1 MNFVT
6 AGDSGFAEPISWSLS
21 QVQQYYPDASF
32 FVYDWGLE
40 PEHHEELSDADN
52 VTVVDWN
59 EEMDYDVSAVE
70 AIRGKLESW
79 LKGNR
84 YSNFVPGNNLSYH
97 YPALNRRNEYLYSQ
111 KPHCILDCVSRIDGD
126 LVFLDGDA
134 VLANGISEVMSM
146 DFDVGVTLRPKEEI
160 HAARERGNFHVLN
173 AGVIYFPCSSEKIEA
188 FVREWIDRMAEL
200 DCDLYEQ
207 TALTQLIGESSK
219 GIYDDFYNDGSLHL
233 KGYDIDVKILPC
245 DRYNY
250 YKIEEGVNR
259 EQNRVLHFKNKRFER
274 FDLRE
279 VLDES

>member
-1 MNFVT
+1 
-6 AGDSGFAEPISWSLS
+6 L
-21 QVQQYYPDASF
+21 
-32 FVYDWGLE
+32 GLE

-79 LKGNR
+79 LKETGTVI
-84 YSNFVPGNNLSYH
+84 SCPETTLSYH

-160 HAARERGNFHVLN
+160 HAARERGDFHVLN
-173 AGVIYFPCSSEKIEA
+173 AGVIYFH
-188 FVREWIDRMAEL
+188 VRR
-200 DCDLYEQ
+200 
-207 TALTQLIGESSK
+207 
-219 GIYDDFYNDGSLHL
+219 
-233 KGYDIDVKILPC
+233 
-245 DRYNY
+245 
-250 YKIEEGVNR
+250 
-259 EQNRVLHFKNKRFER
+259 KR
-274 FDLRE
+274 
-279 VLDES
+279 